1 MRPSRGGF
9 SAADAAF
16 FCRFSSQS
24 TPITPGAL
32 PAQIG
37 RAATMPELLPWK
49 FLPAREAADC
59 QAYPS
64 VSISAG

>member
-9 SAADAAF
+9 SAAGAAF

-24 TPITPGAL
+24 MPITPGAV

-37 RAATMPELLPWK
+37 RAATMPELLP
-49 FLPAREAADC
+49 
-59 QAYPS
+59 
-64 VSISAG
+64 